1 MFSYK
6 IKPNVNIGSGVLCR
20 GVEGDFIYET
30 ILDLA
35 LWNMIW
41 QMTTNYA
48 DFDLSRHDMYA
59 ILVNH
64 FNTLQEHSAQWQ
76 ELLIRPQRIQKT
88 IQKSSTRCFLF
99 TEKQKSC
106 LDTLPTSK
114 FKNCPKLLLDDN
126 IMKNLSTFC

>member
-1 MFSYK
+1 M
-6 IKPNVNIGSGVLCR
+6 NIGSGVLCR

-64 FNTLQEHSAQWQ
+64 FNTLEEHSAQWQ
-76 ELLIRPQRIQKT
+76 ELLIRPQRIQGLYNKNPEDQ
-88 IQKSSTRCFLF
+88 IFSFWYKNQKRDF
-99 TEKQKSC
+99 
-106 LDTLPTSK
+106 
-114 FKNCPKLLLDDN
+114 
-126 IMKNLSTFC
+126 

>member
-6 IKPNVNIGSGVLCR
+6 NKPNVNIGSGVLCR

-64 FNTLQEHSAQWQ
+64 FNTLEEHSAQWQ
-76 ELLIRPQRIQKT
+76 ELLIRPQRIQRLYKNH
-88 IQKSSTRCFLF
+88 QQGGFFSRKSKNSF
-99 TEKQKSC
+99 
-106 LDTLPTSK
+106 LDTLPISK

-126 IMKNLSTFC
+126 IVKNLSTFR

>member
-1 MFSYK
+1 M
-6 IKPNVNIGSGVLCR
+6 NIGSGVLCR

-59 ILVNH
+59 ILVDH
-64 FNTLQEHSAQWQ
+64 FNTLEEHSAQWQ
-76 ELLIRPQRIQKT
+76 ELLIRP
-88 IQKSSTRCFLF
+88 
-99 TEKQKSC
+99 
-106 LDTLPTSK
+106 
-114 FKNCPKLLLDDN
+114 
-126 IMKNLSTFC
+126 

>member
-6 IKPNVNIGSGVLCR
+6 NKPNVNIGSGVLCR

-64 FNTLQEHSAQWQ
+64 FNTLEEHSAQWQ
-76 ELLIRPQRIQKT
+76 ELLIRPQRIQRLYKNH
-88 IQKSSTRCFLF
+88 QTRWFHF
-99 TEKQKSC
+99 TQKQKSF
-106 LDTLPTSK
+106 LDTLPISK

-126 IMKNLSTFC
+126 IVKNLSTFR

>member
-1 MFSYK
+1 M
-6 IKPNVNIGSGVLCR
+6 NIGSGVLCR

-64 FNTLQEHSAQWQ
+64 FNTLEEHSAQWQ
-76 ELLIRPQRIQKT
+76 ELLIRPQRIQRLYKNH
-88 IQKSSTRCFLF
+88 QQGVFFLHKS
-99 TEKQKSC
+99 
-106 LDTLPTSK
+106 
-114 FKNCPKLLLDDN
+114 KNRA
-126 IMKNLSTFC
+126 